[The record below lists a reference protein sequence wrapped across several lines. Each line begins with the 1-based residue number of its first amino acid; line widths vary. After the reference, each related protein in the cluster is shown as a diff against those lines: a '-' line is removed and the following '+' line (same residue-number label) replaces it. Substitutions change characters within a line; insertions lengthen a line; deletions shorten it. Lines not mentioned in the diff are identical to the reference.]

1 MGTKFTFQES
11 DSPFIDLARHD
22 DWAMAYFNGYTFPL
36 MRLTHVNRLPTEPLR
51 GSDLEAAAIR
61 PVWGD
66 ASARPFVSVRV
77 NRQFT
82 ISNVWSWFFFT
93 MSVPE

>member
-1 MGTKFTFQES
+1 MGTKFTFQGS

-36 MRLTHVNRLPTEPLR
+36 IRLTHLHRPPMGPLR
-51 GSDLEAAAIR
+51 DSGLEAAIR

-66 ASARPFVSVRV
+66 DSTRPFASVRF

-82 ISNVWSWFFFT
+82 IFECLGLCFCT
-93 MSVPE
+93 MSVSE